1 MASEKTCK
9 AISKLLPAC
18 LDHKEERDRAFEI
31 LRTLMISS
39 FDLLKECFI
48 KGGSRNDLK
57 RPNWVFAKDQDEQG
71 RAMENLLS
79 NCFWAVMVSP
89 LYSEGPMKLTVL

>member
-18 LDHKEERDRAFEI
+18 LDHKDEKDEAFEI
-31 LRTLMISS
+31 LRTLMIAS
-39 FDLLKECFI
+39 FNLLKECSI
-48 KGGSRNDLK
+48 KGGSRDDLK
-57 RPNWVFAKDQDEQG
+57 RPNWVFAKGKDEQG
-71 RAMENLLS
+71 RAMESLLS

-89 LYSEGPMKLTVL
+89 LRFARSLQV